1 MEGSNSKGPLGESE
15 QLTEDGLV
23 IETRSLVKD
32 YIDGTN
38 IIHALRGAD
47 LKIYRGEMV
56 AIMGPSGSG
65 KSTLLHVLGLLHAPT
80 AGVYLFKGHNILNF
94 TPQEQALFRSKE
106 VGFIFQSC
114 DLLPNSTVYE
124 NLELPLI
131 YASSEK
137 RTRRKKI
144 LEALDKV
151 GLSHRADHWAN
162 HLSGGERQRAAM
174 ARALVNDP
182 SLILGDEPTGQLDQK
197 NTDAVVEQLRS
208 VARQG
213 YTVVVVT
220 HEEEI
225 GRACDR
231 VIRIRDGKV
240 ASDGLE
246 NLEGSEVDSEMV
258 AVIEMENSEFQQI
271 TLRNV
276 SAFNLNRVAQA
287 NRSMNRE
294 SAQANPL
301 VQTEAK
307 KIHVNAKEF
316 LASFRDRSDDY
327 YLMGK
332 FSLKPEHL
340 RKIYHQLM
348 ERGLLAEYEYNYRDR
363 KSPEVEQT
371 VESRAT
377 PSPASGSASTV
388 VEVHTTELCLKC
400 NRARRPGHSDFCPY
414 CEEVLAKID

>member
-1 MEGSNSKGPLGESE
+1 
-15 QLTEDGLV
+15 
-23 IETRSLVKD
+23 
-32 YIDGTN
+32 
-38 IIHALRGAD
+38 
-47 LKIYRGEMV
+47 
-56 AIMGPSGSG
+56 
-65 KSTLLHVLGLLHAPT
+65 VL
-80 AGVYLFKGHNILNF
+80 
-94 TPQEQALFRSKE
+94 
-106 VGFIFQSC
+106 
-114 DLLPNSTVYE
+114 
-124 NLELPLI
+124 
-131 YASSEK
+131 
-137 RTRRKKI
+137 
-144 LEALDKV
+144 
-151 GLSHRADHWAN
+151 
-162 HLSGGERQRAAM
+162 
-174 ARALVNDP
+174 
-182 SLILGDEPTGQLDQK
+182 
-197 NTDAVVEQLRS
+197 
-208 VARQG
+208 
-213 YTVVVVT
+213 VT

-246 NLEGSEVDSEMV
+246 NLEGPEVDSEMV

-276 SAFNLNRVAQA
+276 SAFNSNRVVQA
-287 NRSMNRE
+287 NCSMNRG

-371 VESRAT
+371 AESRAT

-388 VEVHTTELCLKC
+388 VEVHTAELCLKC
-400 NRARRPGHSDFCPY
+400 NRARHQGHSDFCPH
-414 CEEVLAKID
+414 CEAVLAKID